1 MKNLSLLLSML
12 LLAGCA
18 LGPDYVRPT
27 VDTGSAFKEMPPG
40 WTSAA
45 PADQKGRGEWWR
57 AYGDPVLDDLVAKLV
72 QNNQNVQVAL
82 ANYRQARAAAQESRA
97 AFLPTFSAST
107 AATRGRSQTVPGVK
121 NSQSLSLDASWEVD
135 LWGGIRRA
143 VEAGEAKSAEGGA
156 NLAAA
161 LLSSEAELVQ
171 DYLQLRIIER
181 QRKLTEETVDSY
193 RRTRDITQNQFAA
206 GIVTKVDVAQ
216 AESQLKSAEAQ
227 LFEYDLS
234 RQQYEH
240 AIAVLIGVAPS
251 SFTLPGGDAIPTLP
265 APAVAVP
272 SELLERRPDVA
283 AAERAVAAANAE
295 IGVAKAAYFP
305 SLTLGATGGNI
316 ANRFSDLFSTPAR
329 TWSVGATLAETLFDG
344 GARSARSDEARA
356 AYDATAAQ
364 YRQTVLGAL
373 QEVEDNLA
381 AIHFLADEAD
391 RQHEAVVAAREAER
405 LALNEYKAGTVDFTV
420 VSTNQAARHQA
431 EINALQIEGRRYS
444 ASALLVKALGGGWDG
459 RLDDQGLAHQ

>member
-1 MKNLSLLLSML
+1 MKTYTLLLSLLML
-12 LLAGCA
+12 TACA
-18 LGPDYVRPT
+18 VGPDYVRPT
-27 VDTGSAFKEMPPG
+27 MDTGAAFKEMPPG
-40 WTSAA
+40 WTTAV
-45 PADQKGRGEWWR
+45 PADQAARGEWWR
-57 AYGDPVLDDLVAKLV
+57 AYGDATLNDLAAKLV

-97 AFLPTFSAST
+97 AFMPTVGASV
-107 AATRGRSQTVPGVK
+107 AATRGKSQTVPVVK
-121 NSQSLSLDASWEVD
+121 NSQTLSLDASWEVD

-161 LLSSEAELVQ
+161 LLSAEAELVQ
-171 DYLQLRIIER
+171 DYLQLRIVER

-227 LFEYDLS
+227 RFEYDLS

-240 AIAVLIGVAPS
+240 AIAVLVGLPPS
-251 SFTLPGGDAIPTLP
+251 SFSLPASDTAPTLP
-265 APAVAVP
+265 TPAVALP
-272 SELLERRPDVA
+272 STLLERRPDVA
-283 AAERAVAAANAE
+283 AAERAVVAANAE

-305 SLTLGATGGNI
+305 SLTLGATGGNV

-344 GARSARSDEARA
+344 GARTARSDEARA

-381 AIHFLADEAD
+381 AMHFLADEAD
-391 RQHEAVVAAREAER
+391 RQHEAVVAARDAER

-431 EINALQIEGRRYS
+431 EINALQIEGRRFS
-444 ASALLVKALGGGWDG
+444 ASALLIKALGGGWDG
-459 RLDDQGLAHQ
+459 KLDDQGLTH

>member
-18 LGPDYVRPT
+18 VGPDYVRPS
-27 VDTGSAFKEMPPG
+27 VDTGITFKEMPPG
-40 WTSAA
+40 WTNAA
-45 PADQKGRGEWWR
+45 PADQGARGEWWR
-57 AYGDPVLDDLVAKLV
+57 AYGDPVLNDLVAKV
-72 QNNQNVQVAL
+72 APNNQTVQVAL
-82 ANYRQARAAAQESRA
+82 ANYRQARSAVQESRA
-97 AFLPTFSAST
+97 GFLPTLGVST
-107 AATRGRSQTVPGVK
+107 AATRGKSQADPTVK
-121 NSQSLSLDASWEVD
+121 NSQALTLDASWEVD
-135 LWGGIRRA
+135 LWGGIRRS
-143 VEAGEAKSAEGGA
+143 VEAGEAKSAGSGA
-156 NLAAA
+156 TLAAA
-161 LLSSEAELVQ
+161 LLSAQAELVQ
-171 DYLQLRIIER
+171 DYLQLRIVER
-181 QRKLTEETVDSY
+181 QRKLTQDTADGY
-193 RRTRDITQNQFAA
+193 RRTRDITRNQLKA
-206 GIVTKVDVAQ
+206 GIVTPVDVAQ

-240 AIAVLIGVAPS
+240 AIATLIGVPPS
-251 SFTLPGGDAIPTLP
+251 SFTLPASDMKPNLP
-265 APAVAVP
+265 QPVVSLP

-305 SLTLGATGGNI
+305 SLSLSANGGNV

-381 AIHFLADEAD
+381 ALHFLADEAD
-391 RQHEAVVAAREAER
+391 RQNEAVVAARDAER
-405 LALNEYKAGTVDFTV
+405 LALNEYKAGVVDFTV

-444 ASALLVKALGGGWDG
+444 ASAMLIKALGGGWDG
-459 RLDDQGLAHQ
+459 KLDDQGLAH